1 MFDMT
6 KIKRSGI
13 VLGAAAVTAL
23 GVGGV
28 AVAQNAG
35 QAQKPAQV
43 KKAAEPKGPDRDN
56 IQSGDQT
63 TPDVKGSAS
72 EAPGTETKD
81 GPGKAEAPGT
91 ETKDGPG
98 KAEAPGSETKA
109 DSDGPGGHADE
120 PGNSNAD
127 HQFQGNE

>member
-1 MFDMT
+1 MFDMN

-35 QAQKPAQV
+35 QAQKPAQA

-63 TPDVKGSAS
+63 TPEVKGSAS
-72 EAPGTETKD
+72 
-81 GPGKAEAPGT
+81 EAPGT